1 MNCFLL
7 QNRACDSAELD
18 TKVELEDMKMPEWL
32 KNLNPVMP
40 PLKVPMS
47 ELLEDS
53 FYYPGSGLDGMPLR
67 IFSGKIHSFV
77 YVDYALTRERLI
89 CDIHGDRFHRV
100 SGYHILYERELFLR
114 DIHPVPGRPLTIP
127 PELSA
132 AAKAHQNRLNAFAHW
147 IVYERNGLADV
158 RQKRA
163 ERFSLLVISG
173 EMSAVYH
180 GTYGHYNVLPKV
192 LGLINPGGPAEGGG
206 WESPETEDSF
216 FYRTVSAHRKG
227 LPDYLYCTTRQ
238 TSYPPSPSWS
248 AYRHP
253 VTLTPTG
260 IGDLWKKM
268 NSTENDRLN
277 L

>member
-7 QNRACDSAELD
+7 QNSACDSAELD
-18 TKVELEDMKMPEWL
+18 TGHELEDMKIPEWL

-40 PLKVPMS
+40 PLQVPIR
-47 ELLEDS
+47 ELLNDS

-77 YVDYALTRERLI
+77 YADYALTRERLV

-100 SGYHILYERELFLR
+100 SGYHILYERELFLS
-114 DIHPVPGRPLTIP
+114 DIQPVPGWPLTIP

-132 AAKAHQNRLNAFAHW
+132 AAKPHQNRLNAFAHW
-147 IVYERNGLADV
+147 IVYERNGRAEV
-158 RQKRA
+158 QQKRA

-180 GTYGHYNVLPKV
+180 GTYGYYNVLPKV
-192 LGLINPGGPAEGGG
+192 LGLINPGGPSEGGG
-206 WESPETEDSF
+206 WESPEAKDSF

-227 LPDYLYCTTRQ
+227 LPEYLYCATLQ
-238 TSYPPSPSWS
+238 AGYPPSPFWP
-248 AYRHP
+248 AYRLP
-253 VTLTPTG
+253 VPIDPAG
-260 IGDLWKKM
+260 IGDLWKRDELK
-268 NSTENDRLN
+268 
-277 L
+277 